1 MQNILPFL
9 FILVVIHI
17 IETSSYCS
25 SEMFPKST
33 DQCILTS
40 DDKKYFGYKYCCF
53 EKDEYLKSCN
63 GYSDFSKIK
72 NGVCYNA
79 TNMPEG
85 CEYIKPEKASDCQL
99 SENEKSNMIIVAML
113 W

>member
-1 MQNILPFL
+1 MQNLLPFL
-9 FILVVIHI
+9 FILLLIYN
-17 IETSSYCS
+17 IEASSYCS
-25 SEMFPKST
+25 SEIFPESA
-33 DQCILTS
+33 DQCILTNS
-40 DDKKYFGYKYCCF
+40 DKNYYGYKYCCF
-53 EKDEYLKSCN
+53 ENDGFLTSCI

-99 SENEKSNMIIVAML
+99 SEND
-113 W
+113 